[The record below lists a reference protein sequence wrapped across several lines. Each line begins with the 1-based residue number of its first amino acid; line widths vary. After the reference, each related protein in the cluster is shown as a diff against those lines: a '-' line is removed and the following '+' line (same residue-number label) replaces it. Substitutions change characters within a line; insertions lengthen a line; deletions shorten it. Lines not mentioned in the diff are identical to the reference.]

1 MNNFQRITASRE
13 TLAAFLGT
21 IPAIETPWD
30 DAFHRL
36 YCSSCSAADCD
47 DCRRPERDSPL
58 WWLGLPAAEA
68 EKMNAD
74 FSNTCEGC
82 EHVVTEPWAKD
93 IISYRC
99 FAPGRCK
106 GRVVGV
112 KRFDPYI
119 PAWCP
124 KLERSRENG

>member
-47 DCRRPERDSPL
+47 DCRRQKHRIFAIRADVEPREMSLEESIKMSALMRGMSDESPL
-58 WWLGLPAAEA
+58 RAIEA
-68 EKMNAD
+68 GK
-74 FSNTCEGC
+74 
-82 EHVVTEPWAKD
+82 
-93 IISYRC
+93 
-99 FAPGRCK
+99 
-106 GRVVGV
+106 
-112 KRFDPYI
+112 
-119 PAWCP
+119 
-124 KLERSRENG
+124 